1 MKVDPRYPIGKF
13 EKPDLITSQ
22 LLADWIDS
30 LSVFPAALS
39 REVVNLS
46 GSQLETPYRREGWTV
61 RQVVHHC
68 ADSHMNAYI
77 RFKLALTEPN
87 PVIKPYREALWALL
101 PDGGMDLAPSLSLLT
116 GLHAR
121 WSALLMGMSAT
132 DFSKTYQHPEMEVPV
147 RIDEATGMYAWHCKH
162 HLAHIL
168 MLKKSAGW

>member
-1 MKVDPRYPIGKF
+1 MKIDPRYPIGKF

-30 LSVFPAALS
+30 LSVFPAALTQ
-39 REVVNLS
+39 EVINLS
-46 GSQLETPYRREGWTV
+46 ASQLNTPYREKGWTV

-77 RFKLALTEPN
+77 RFKLALTEQN
-87 PVIKPYREALWALL
+87 PVIKPYEEALWALL
-101 PDGGMDLAPSLSLLT
+101 PDSEMDIAPSLSLLT

-121 WSALLMGMSAT
+121 WSSLLKGMSAS
-132 DFSKTYQHPEMEVPV
+132 DFSKTYQHPEMGVAV
-147 RIDEATGMYAWHCKH
+147 RLDEATGMYAWHCKH

-168 MLKKSAGW
+168 MLKRSAGW